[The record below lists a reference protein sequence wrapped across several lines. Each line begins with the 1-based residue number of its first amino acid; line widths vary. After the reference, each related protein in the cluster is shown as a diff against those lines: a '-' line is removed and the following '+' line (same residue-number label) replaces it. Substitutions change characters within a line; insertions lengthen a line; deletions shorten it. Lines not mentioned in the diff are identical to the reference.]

1 MVPAAFWGQ
10 IMADPGFIADC
21 HERVRAIYR
30 YWDGKRV
37 GRRMP
42 RRSDLDPLEIP
53 KLLPDICLVDVVPD
67 ARRYVYRLIGTNEVA
82 MRGRDPTGLA
92 VGEGYFG
99 TSAQSVFLNYDG
111 VVKSCAPR
119 LDRDPSITSD
129 DRYICHESIFL
140 PLSDD
145 GENVNMV
152 LVFTVYMPTPARR

>member
-1 MVPAAFWGQ
+1 
-10 IMADPGFIADC
+10 MADPDFIADC

-30 YWDGKRV
+30 YWDGKRR

-42 RRSDLDPLEIP
+42 CRADLDPVDIP
-53 KLLPDICLVDVVPD
+53 KFLPDVCLVDVVPD
-67 ARRYVYRLIGTNEVA
+67 ERRYVYRLIGTNEVA
-82 MRGRDPTGLA
+82 MRGRDPTGMP

-111 VVKSCAPR
+111 VARSRAPR

-129 DRYICHESIFL
+129 DRFIQHESIFL

-145 GENVNMV
+145 GEHVNMIM
-152 LVFTVYMPTPARR
+152 VFTVYGPAPPRFL

>member
-1 MVPAAFWGQ
+1 
-10 IMADPGFIADC
+10 MADPDFIADC
-21 HERVRAIYR
+21 HQRVRAIYR
-30 YWDGKRV
+30 YWDSKRN
-37 GRRMP
+37 GRLMP

-53 KLLPDICLVDVVPD
+53 RFLPDICLVDVVPD

-111 VVKSCAPR
+111 VTRSRAPR
-119 LDRDPSITSD
+119 IDRDPSITSD
-129 DRYICHESIFL
+129 DRFIQHESIFL

-145 GENVNMV
+145 GETVNMV
-152 LVFTVYMPTPARR
+152 LVLTVYAPNPPRY